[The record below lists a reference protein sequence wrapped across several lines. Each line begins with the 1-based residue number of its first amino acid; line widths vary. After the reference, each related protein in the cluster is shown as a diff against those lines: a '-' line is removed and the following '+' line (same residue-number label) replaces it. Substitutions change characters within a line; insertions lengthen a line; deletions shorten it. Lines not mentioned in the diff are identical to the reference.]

1 MIPDVPLTLF
11 VIVIA
16 AVFVALTVVFART
29 AERGITRPVIFC
41 TAWLLATGAL
51 PFILDVTNLGVAA
64 QFPTF
69 AATLAVTVVLAIS
82 PFGRQVVAV
91 NGLALLAAIQVFR
104 LPLEIALIQWYD
116 AGFMPVQMTWRG
128 DNLDIITGMA
138 ALPAAAL
145 IAFNYKR
152 RLVAYVF
159 NILGLAMLVRIIG
172 IVALS
177 SPTPLR
183 NALGG
188 YEAGPD
194 VLVGLYFPTVWIA
207 SIGVAGAVFLHV
219 ASLFFLI
226 KRRKADVSLPAS
238 P

>member
-11 VIVIA
+11 SIVIA
-16 AVFVALTVVFART
+16 ALFLALTIVLARSS
-29 AERGITRPVIFC
+29 ERRIARPVILC
-41 TAWLLATGAL
+41 VAWLSVTGAL

-69 AATLAVTVVLAIS
+69 AATLLMTVIFAVSRIGTK
-82 PFGRQVVAV
+82 VVAV

-128 DNLDIITGMA
+128 DNLDVITGLV

-145 IAFNYKR
+145 IAFRYKP

-194 VLVGLYFPTVWIA
+194 VLVGLYFPAVWIA
-207 SIGVAGAVFLHV
+207 SVGVAGAVFLHV
-219 ASLFFLI
+219 ASLAFLI
-226 KRRKADVSLPAS
+226 KHRKADVSFTF
-238 P
+238 

>member
-11 VIVIA
+11 LIVIA
-16 AVFVALTVVFART
+16 TLFIALTVVLARSS
-29 AERGITRPVIFC
+29 ERGIAHPVILC
-41 TAWLLATGAL
+41 AAWLSVTGAL

-82 PFGRQVVAV
+82 PFGKHVVAI

-104 LPLEIALIQWYD
+104 LPLEIVLIQWYD

-128 DNLDIITGMA
+128 DNLDIVTGLA
-138 ALPAAAL
+138 ALPSAAL
-145 IAFNYKR
+145 ISFNYKPH
-152 RLVAYVF
+152 LVAYVF

-188 YEAGPD
+188 YAAGPD

-219 ASLFFLI
+219 ACLAFLI
-226 KRRKADVSLPAS
+226 KHRKANMSFS
-238 P
+238 N